1 METRAPTSIVPAAH
15 ARAHAPTMT
24 TRLRSLILAA
34 LAFSLAASPV
44 AAYGV
49 IHRYDHVDDET
60 HAKHVRAMYR
70 LDDLLSE
77 YNRLHD
83 HHDPDHHRRHREP
96 EYVRAY
102 KEKHLHAAQHARRV
116 EALRHAHGDG
126 DPTHVAC
133 DDPLFVQSH
142 MLDCLRHPTWEHPHG
157 ACCEGLRMWNDA
169 GCNCDDVRNVLTHDA
184 TFEHY
189 ARVAAKFSPQCD
201 VTPRTH
207 CGKTQKTARA
217 YGVVVRRDRDRSASS
232 GHFHLAL
239 PARNDD
245 AIGAR
250 TPGATLPELELP
262 RGLEPGATLP
272 ELPRGRSLKSA
283 WEFPELPRGRSLKS
297 AWESTAGK
305 QTIDCALLQSA
316 MLALLPCLGQ
326 VAETVS
332 DECCKGLKSWND
344 AGCYCDG
351 VQTIM
356 DDPETPKAYV
366 ELAAVL
372 TPACQVEKV
381 TDSTHR
387 VCAPPPPA
395 PPPDPPPPNP
405 PPRPPASS
413 TLAFATTSARETWG
427 AFYRSFSPYEWD
439 APTDEDYCKWMA
451 DVLVCDYIKN
461 QDDCEWKDSEAG
473 GEKEVLTPCE
483 WYEGKCE
490 LRDYLQIGARE
501 LRNAFRN
508 VLAASQS
515 AHDACAAGC
524 DGDDGNKDDS
534 EKCVETPHGCLP
546 SVDAAMAAADAAS
559 SEIRT
564 TPVQR
569 MVYRQYMHGVV
580 RCNAGKGAE
589 SFVDDDA
596 GECAKRDGCSWD
608 PSSGGG
614 AGRCEP
620 TRAWREATSLEIC
633 TPPTPPAPPPPPP
646 RPPVAGYEYNRTR
659 GDGFEKDFPPWAVWT
674 FMVVSSAISLSWMC
688 GCILVYKRHPECPK
702 PDSSESEADSDEN
715 GDDSSDGEV
724 THSEITVETSELV
737 KSDDEP
743 VLRGRRGGSR
753 RGEVAREVVIPP
765 WPKYAPVP
773 YARRKSTAKKH
784 RKPGSM
790 EQWER
795 MRAQKHG

>member
-15 ARAHAPTMT
+15 ARAPAPTMT
-24 TRLRSLILAA
+24 TRLRSFILAA
-34 LAFSLAASPV
+34 LAFALAASPV

-77 YNRLHD
+77 YNRLHN
-83 HHDPDHHRRHREP
+83 HPDPDYHRRHREP

-169 GCNCDDVRNVLTHDA
+169 GCNCDDVRSVLTHDA

-201 VTPRTH
+201 VEPRTD

-217 YGVVVRRDRDRSASS
+217 YGVVVNRDRDRSASS

-239 PARNDD
+239 PARDD

-250 TPGATLPELELP
+250 TPAGATL
-262 RGLEPGATLP
+262 
-272 ELPRGRSLKSA
+272 
-283 WEFPELPRGRSLKS
+283 PELPRGRSLKS

-332 DECCKGLKSWND
+332 DECCKGLNSWND

-372 TPACQVEKV
+372 TSACQVEKV
-381 TDSTHR
+381 TDPTHR
-387 VCAPPPPA
+387 VCAPPPP
-395 PPPDPPPPNP
+395 PPPPNPPPPNP

-413 TLAFATTSARETWG
+413 TLAFATTLARENWG

-439 APTDEDYCKWMA
+439 APTDKDYCKWMA

-589 SFVDDDA
+589 SFVDDAD
-596 GECAKRDGCSWD
+596 ECAKRDGCSWD

-620 TRAWREATSLEIC
+620 TRAWREATSLEVC
-633 TPPTPPAPPPPPP
+633 TPPTPPAPPPAPPQ
-646 RPPVAGYEYNRTR
+646 PPVAGYEYNRTR
-659 GDGFEKDFPPWAVWT
+659 GDGFEKDFPPWLVWT

-737 KSDDEP
+737 KSDDKP
-743 VLRGRRGGSR
+743 VLRGRRGGRR

-773 YARRKSTAKKH
+773 YERRKSTAKKH

-795 MRAQKHG
+795 LRAQKHG

>member
-1 METRAPTSIVPAAH
+1 METRAPASIVPAAH
-15 ARAHAPTMT
+15 ARAPAPTMT
-24 TRLRSLILAA
+24 TRLRSFLLAA
-34 LAFSLAASPV
+34 LAFALAASPV

-60 HAKHVRAMYR
+60 HEKHVRAMYR

-77 YNRLHD
+77 YNRLHN
-83 HHDPDHHRRHREP
+83 HPDPDHHRRHREP

-157 ACCEGLRMWNDA
+157 GCCEGLRMWNDA
-169 GCNCDDVRNVLTHDA
+169 GCNCDGVRSVLTHDA

-189 ARVAAKFSPQCD
+189 ARVAAKFEAQCD
-201 VTPRTH
+201 VTPRTN
-207 CGKTQKTARA
+207 CENQLREVRR
-217 YGVVVRRDRDRSASS
+217 YGVIHHDGFDASS

-239 PARNDD
+239 PERD
-245 AIGAR
+245 AVGIR
-250 TPGATLPELELP
+250 TRASI
-262 RGLEPGATLP
+262 LP
-272 ELPRGRSLKSA
+272 ELPGNR
-283 WEFPELPRGRSLKS
+283 RSLKS

-305 QTIDCALLQSA
+305 QTIDCALMQSA

-326 VAETVS
+326 VPASVS
-332 DECCKGLKSWND
+332 DECCKGLNSWND

-351 VQTIM
+351 VQTVM
-356 DDPETPKAYV
+356 EDPETPKAYV

-372 TPACQVEKV
+372 NPACGVEKV
-381 TDSTHR
+381 TDLNHR

-395 PPPDPPPPNP
+395 PPPTPPPPNP

-413 TLAFATTSARETWG
+413 TLAFATTVAQETWG

-461 QDDCEWKDSEAG
+461 ADDCEWKDSDAG
-473 GEKEVLTPCE
+473 GSREVLTPCE

-524 DGDDGNKDDS
+524 ADEENGDE
-534 EKCVETPHGCLP
+534 EKCVDTPHGCLP

-559 SEIRT
+559 SEIT
-564 TPVQR
+564 TTAVQR

-580 RCNAGKGAE
+580 GCNVLGKGGAE
-589 SFVDDDA
+589 TVGVD
-596 GECAKRDGCSWD
+596 ECAERDGCAWD

-614 AGRCEP
+614 NGRCEP
-620 TRAWREATSLEIC
+620 TRAWREATSLEVC
-633 TPPTPPAPPPPPP
+633 TPPTPPAPPPAPPP
-646 RPPVAGYEYNRTR
+646 PPVSGYEYEATR
-659 GDGFEKDFPPWAVWT
+659 GDGFEKEFSPWMVWS

-702 PDSSESEADSDEN
+702 PESSDDESEADSETEN
-715 GDDSSDGEV
+715 NSSDGEL
-724 THSEITVETSELV
+724 THSEITVETSELIENGRDA
-737 KSDDEP
+737 SDDKP
-743 VLRGRRGGSR
+743 VLRGRRGGGR

-765 WPKYAPVP
+765 WPKYAPIP
-773 YARRKSTAKKH
+773 YARRKSTPKKH

-795 MRAQKHG
+795 MQAQKPRRYK

>member
-1 METRAPTSIVPAAH
+1 METRAPTSIVPEAH
-15 ARAHAPTMT
+15 ARAPAPTMKT
-24 TRLRSLILAA
+24 TLRSFLLAA
-34 LAFSLAASPV
+34 LAFALAASPV

-77 YNRLHD
+77 YNRLHN
-83 HHDPDHHRRHREP
+83 HPDPDHHRRHREP
-96 EYVRAY
+96 EYVQAY

-116 EALRHAHGDG
+116 EALRRAHGDG
-126 DPTHVAC
+126 DPEHVAC

-157 ACCEGLRMWNDA
+157 SCCEGLRMWNDA
-169 GCNCDDVRNVLTHDA
+169 GCNCDGVRTVLTHDA

-189 ARVAAKFSPQCD
+189 ARVAAKFAQQCD
-201 VTPRTH
+201 VTPATDCDRFFTRET
-207 CGKTQKTARA
+207 KA
-217 YGVVVRRDRDRSASS
+217 YGVAQKEGDGPRSGS
-232 GHFHLAL
+232 GHFHLPL
-239 PARNDD
+239 PERD
-245 AIGAR
+245 ANGVR
-250 TPGATLPELELP
+250 TLGATI
-262 RGLEPGATLP
+262 
-272 ELPRGRSLKSA
+272 
-283 WEFPELPRGRSLKS
+283 PELPRGRSLKS
-297 AWESTAGK
+297 AWESTAGQ
-305 QTIDCALLQSA
+305 QTVDCSLLQSA

-332 DECCKGLKSWND
+332 DECCKGLNSWND

-351 VQTIM
+351 VETIM

-366 ELAAVL
+366 ALAAVL
-372 TPACQVEKV
+372 NPACGVEKV
-381 TDSTHR
+381 TDLNHR
-387 VCAPPPPA
+387 TCAPPPPA
-395 PPPDPPPPNP
+395 PPPTPPPPNP

-413 TLAFATTSARETWG
+413 TLAYATTLGVRETWG

-461 QDDCEWKDSEAG
+461 RDDCEWKDSEAG
-473 GEKEVLTPCE
+473 GKKEVLTPCE

-524 DGDDGNKDDS
+524 DDDS
-534 EKCVETPHGCLP
+534 DDDEKCVATPHGCLP
-546 SVDAAMAAADAAS
+546 SVDAAMAAADAAAGT
-559 SEIRT
+559 IRT

-580 RCNAGKGAE
+580 RCNAGNAGAGQ
-589 SFVDDDA
+589 SYVDVTAD
-596 GECAKRDGCSWD
+596 ECAKRDGCAWD
-608 PSSGGG
+608 PTSGGG
-614 AGRCEP
+614 SGRCEP
-620 TRAWREATSLEIC
+620 TRGWREATSLQVC
-633 TPPTPPAPPPPPP
+633 TPPEPPAPPPPPP
-646 RPPVAGYEYNRTR
+646 PPVAGYEYERTR

-688 GCILVYKRHPECPK
+688 GCVLVYKRHPECPK
-702 PDSSESEADSDEN
+702 PESSESEADSDEG

-724 THSEITVETSELV
+724 THSEITVVTS
-737 KSDDEP
+737 DEP
-743 VLRGRRGGSR
+743 DGKLLRVRSR
-753 RGEVAREVVIPP
+753 RGEVAREVTIPP
-765 WPKYAPVP
+765 WPKYAPIP
-773 YARRKSTAKKH
+773 YERRKSTPKKH

-790 EQWER
+790 EGWER
-795 MRAQKHG
+795 LRALKVAGAQKHR